1 MEEDKDAPKVVP
13 GKIDFEEVTRYLLS
27 TPTTIPRTGFNIE
40 NITNDIRNRMYPELN
55 QIKNSTSEELINAE
69 NYIKGNMVAANQNEA
84 ADRIDDEVLN
94 YGRQQEMNQTGG
106 QLPVGNVAP
115 IQPVQPVDRAST
127 FKALNPF
134 DTLGQAIAE
143 RGQG

>member
-1 MEEDKDAPKVVP
+1 
-13 GKIDFEEVTRYLLS
+13 
-27 TPTTIPRTGFNIE
+27 
-40 NITNDIRNRMYPELN
+40 MYPELN
-55 QIKNSTSEELINAE
+55 QIKNSTTEELINAE
-69 NYIKGNMVAANQNEA
+69 NYIKGNMIAADQNEA
-84 ADRIDDEVLN
+84 ADRIDNEVLN

-115 IQPVQPVDRAST
+115 VQPVQPVQPVERAAT

-143 RGQG
+143 REQG